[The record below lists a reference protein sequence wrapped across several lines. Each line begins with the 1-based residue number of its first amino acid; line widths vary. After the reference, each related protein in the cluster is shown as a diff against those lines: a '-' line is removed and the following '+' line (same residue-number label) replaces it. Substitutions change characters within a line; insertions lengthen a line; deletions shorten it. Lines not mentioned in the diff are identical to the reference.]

1 MESMQYLIPYL
12 IPAVLT
18 FLVGIALWAIK
29 RQRKGLEYE
38 IIASESFP
46 HGEKTGKYYKYY
58 VIRLRNSGNV
68 AVQDTQFRGSCEQ
81 GMIESARWSD
91 PSLVADIS
99 TSESTV
105 ECVVPL
111 LNPRERIALTI
122 TTVGDHVFSFLKVD
136 ARAVGVTATAK
147 SDDSGTWSLG
157 LVAEFL
163 TYGVVLALV
172 ALLMYWMTGNLQ
184 RSITGLTSDIQERTA
199 NVEQHLKEEH
209 QGKPDTAQIIF
220 AILNRAGV
228 GHLISQLVVTSQDI
242 TYWGTGL
249 VLVNSFLLDQEN
261 SQKYVTAL
269 EELVK
274 TPMAASS
281 LGFNLYLLS
290 KVERFRGNAA
300 KANDYLE
307 LCKQE
312 TPLMYQHLMQQD
324 QYFDLKLL
332 QKQLRTVQKQG

>member
-1 MESMQYLIPYL
+1 MQYLIPAIL
-12 IPAVLT
+12 A
-18 FLVGIALWAIK
+18 FLVGVALWSIK
-29 RQRKGLEYE
+29 RERKGLEYE

-68 AVQDTQFRGSCEQ
+68 AVQDTRFRVSCEQ
-81 GMIESARWSD
+81 GMIESSRWSD

-99 TSESTV
+99 TSESTS
-105 ECVVPL
+105 ECIVPL

-122 TTVGDHVFSFLKVD
+122 TTIGDHVLSFLMVE
-136 ARAVGVTATAK
+136 ARAIGVTATAK
-147 SDDSGTWSLG
+147 SDDSATWSLG

-163 TYGVVLALV
+163 PYGVVLALLT
-172 ALLMYWMTGNLQ
+172 LLIYWMTANMQ
-184 RSITGLTSDIQERTA
+184 RSITGLTSNLERRTA
-199 NVEQHLKEEH
+199 DIEQHLREES
-209 QGKPDTAQIIF
+209 QGRPDSTQIIF

-228 GHLISQLVVTSQDI
+228 GHLTSQLVATSQDI

-249 VLVNSFLLDQEN
+249 LLLNPFLLDQAN

-274 TPMAASS
+274 TPMPASS

-290 KVERFRGNAA
+290 KAERFRGNTA

-307 LCKQE
+307 QCKQE
-312 TPLMYQHLMQQD
+312 TPLMHQHLMQQD
-324 QYFDLKLL
+324 QYFDLRLL
-332 QKQLRTVQKQG
+332 QKQLRTVQR